1 MARITTGWKES
12 GYPIYKSIGYRKTRE
27 EGLILLAE
35 YNGNPYDIDA
45 AKITMQE
52 LFDKLSERDFP
63 KMPKSTSNA
72 RKSVMKKHCKLLHR
86 MPYRTIKSFHMQNA
100 IDGCGH
106 GYSTQ
111 GHIRSLFS
119 WLDNFALELDVI
131 TKKNS
136 DLIHAAPIPPT
147 SKMPLT
153 EDEVDSV
160 WNHQGEPLADTAL
173 IFIYGGWRINELL
186 SMETENV
193 NLEERW
199 YKGGSKTSAGKERI
213 VPIHDLIF
221 DAVKKR
227 TSEGN
232 KYLISRNG
240 KKMSTDIYYKFWSEY
255 MRSCGMNH
263 TPHDCRHTFRSL
275 LDSAG
280 ANKVC
285 IDMMMGHKS
294 NDIGERVYTHKT
306 LQELKEALSLVTR

>member
-1 MARITTGWKES
+1 
-12 GYPIYKSIGYRKTRE
+12 
-27 EGLILLAE
+27 LI
-35 YNGNPYDIDA
+35 
-45 AKITMQE
+45 
-52 LFDKLSERDFP
+52 
-63 KMPKSTSNA
+63 
-72 RKSVMKKHCKLLHR
+72 
-86 MPYRTIKSFHMQNA
+86 
-100 IDGCGH
+100 
-106 GYSTQ
+106 
-111 GHIRSLFS
+111 
-119 WLDNFALELDVI
+119 NFALELDVI

-147 SKMPLT
+147 SKMPFT
-153 EDEVDSV
+153 EDELASV

-227 TSEGN
+227 ASEGN
-232 KYLISRNG
+232 KYLISKNG
-240 KKMSTDIYYKFWSEY
+240 KKMSADIYYKFWSDY
-255 MRSCGMNH
+255 MESCRMEH

-285 IDMMMGHKS
+285 IDLMMGHKS

-306 LQELKEALSLVTR
+306 LQELREALSLVTR